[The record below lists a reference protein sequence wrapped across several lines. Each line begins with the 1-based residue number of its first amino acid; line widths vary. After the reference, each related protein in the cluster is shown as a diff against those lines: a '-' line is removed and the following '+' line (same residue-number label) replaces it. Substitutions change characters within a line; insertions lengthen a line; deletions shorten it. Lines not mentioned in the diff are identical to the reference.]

1 MVCALP
7 GFASRILIYSGIL
20 VIVLAWIVIG
30 VSWSLNWDW
39 FSYSK
44 GAFSDLGSKRSC
56 CPEVF
61 NYGLIIVGLLLSI
74 YGVVVA
80 YSARTKTGVA
90 GGSYISLAGVFLSLV
105 GVYPLETKPHGCVAV
120 MFFLLAY
127 TGLIL
132 ALLEAARKSRL
143 AAMTVVAMVLSIVI
157 GVIVGVTIGWPS
169 IAILETYLIVF
180 IDLGIIALTR
190 AYTAK
195 GRS

>member
-1 MVCALP
+1 
-7 GFASRILIYSGIL
+7 
-20 VIVLAWIVIG
+20 
-30 VSWSLNWDW
+30 
-39 FSYSK
+39 
-44 GAFSDLGSKRSC
+44 
-56 CPEVF
+56 
-61 NYGLIIVGLLLSI
+61 
-74 YGVVVA
+74 
-80 YSARTKTGVA
+80 
-90 GGSYISLAGVFLSLV
+90 
-105 GVYPLETKPHGCVAV
+105 